1 MEKEKTDKLL
11 EERDALLREEE
22 AELQLKAKA
31 QAKLQLEI
39 KKLQKLKEF
48 NPVMVIV
55 FSYFS

>member
-11 EERDALLREEE
+11 EEHNALLREEE

-31 QAKLQLEI
+31 QEKIQLEL

-55 FSYFS
+55 FS